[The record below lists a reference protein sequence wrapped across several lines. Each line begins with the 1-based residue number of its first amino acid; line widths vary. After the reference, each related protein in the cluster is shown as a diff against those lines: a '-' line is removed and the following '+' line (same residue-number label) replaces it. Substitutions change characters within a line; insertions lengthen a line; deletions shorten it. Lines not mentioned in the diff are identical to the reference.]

1 MFPPQKNVQR
11 LPPIPSILEA
21 KIKLVKIPLSPVDGI
36 PENCEATIDL
46 QPDQIQFL
54 KKAADKLA
62 EPFED
67 LLQRVKPD
75 LILLDLVLIMQQKP
89 QLNSV
94 SPLPITVYIHTAA
107 TLAYIG
113 PPAELKTELKTEEKR
128 QSIED
133 FTKAVKKLWPNPY

>member
-1 MFPPQKNVQR
+1 MQR

-54 KKAADKLA
+54 KKADDKLA

-107 TLAYIG
+107 TWLTLAHQ
-113 PPAELKTELKTEEKR
+113 P
-128 QSIED
+128 S
-133 FTKAVKKLWPNPY
+133 